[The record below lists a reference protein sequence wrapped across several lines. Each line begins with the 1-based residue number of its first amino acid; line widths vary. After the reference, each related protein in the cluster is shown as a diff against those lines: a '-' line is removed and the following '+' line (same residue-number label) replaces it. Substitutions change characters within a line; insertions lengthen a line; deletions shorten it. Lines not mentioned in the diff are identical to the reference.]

1 MGSTKAIALSGVQSV
16 TRLGLAADVATA
28 VVTNIFTVAGTVIL
42 ISIFGRVVVQKE
54 ANAQLIQLQH
64 IPTDSGV
71 AVDLAAVS
79 ATTSGD
85 DVDTFYMITGNIGDA
100 MITAPAGLGVSNHM
114 VNAAGLVG
122 APQGLLLATRYH
134 NDGDNNSH
142 RQLRAHQLDLF
153 IQADS
158 SHWRRCTCWYGWNNC
173 SLKQLIKYIRK
184 AVQYGSWSNNKIY
197 LVKRGKDSAPGRGSG

>member
-1 MGSTKAIALSGVQSV
+1 MGSTKAIALAGVQSV

-28 VVTNIFTVAGTVIL
+28 VVTNIFTVAGTIIL
-42 ISIFGRVVVQKE
+42 VSIFGRVVVQKE

-71 AVDLAAVS
+71 AADLAAAS

-100 MITAPAGLGVSNHM
+100 MIVAPAALGVSNHM

-122 APQGLLLATRYH
+122 APQGLLLAPGIITMETTVATDNSGLINWTCLFKRIAATGGGTP
-134 NDGDNNSH
+134 NPADGITV
-142 RQLRAHQLDLF
+142 L
-153 IQADS
+153 
-158 SHWRRCTCWYGWNNC
+158 
-173 SLKQLIKYIRK
+173 
-184 AVQYGSWSNNKIY
+184 
-197 LVKRGKDSAPGRGSG
+197 